1 MNHARTLTVTSRHG
15 LSNRLRVLLSGSV
28 LAQHTARAFAMLWP
42 PTSGC
47 AATFPQLFQNG
58 WNVKDECAPA
68 NVKELDLTLQMWSEF
83 PDLTASPAPALFVA
97 YYGWLFEPRLYAQH
111 AALMQRCANL
121 MNELEPLP
129 EIQHRIIL
137 QREQFRAPVI
147 GVHLRRG
154 DFVDYHPDVSNT
166 LEFAIRAVEHF
177 LERAADAQIFYAPMM
192 AHPGTARANG
202 CVIWASARNLANAA
216 PFPNLPS
223 WAEMCRA

>member
-1 MNHARTLTVTSRHG
+1 
-15 LSNRLRVLLSGSV
+15 
-28 LAQHTARAFAMLWP
+28 MLWP

-47 AATFPQLFQNG
+47 AATFPQLFQNR
-58 WNVKDECAPA
+58 WNVKDECAPV
-68 NVKELDLTLQMWSEF
+68 NVKELDLTLQKWSEF

-166 LEFAIRAVEHF
+166 LEFAVRAVEHF
-177 LERAADAQIFYAPMM
+177 LERASDAQIFLCTNDGAP
-192 AHPGTARANG
+192 AHRPRQRS
-202 CVIWASARNLANAA
+202 VIWASARNLANALGHA
-216 PFPNLPS
+216 F
-223 WAEMCRA
+223 